1 MIRKMVIPGE
11 RIAEGKSE
19 DTDDTDNVESYPD
32 IASIGDIIGRTAPG
46 ILKSDSDISSPGMPP
61 SPVHTRSHEKAK
73 KTKDREPFY
82 KGYGVVYLPGDINGL
97 TKKLHLL
104 AAGFFAGNTTVRNE
118 LVHVLDALLRFKQ
131 LTRKEYADITARLA
145 ASL

>member
-11 RIAEGKSE
+11 RIAEDESE
-19 DTDDTDNVESYPD
+19 DTDDTDSVESYPD
-32 IASIGDIIGRTAPG
+32 IASIGDIDRTAPG
-46 ILKSDSDISSPGMPP
+46 ILTSDSDISSPLMPP
-61 SPVHTRSHEKAK
+61 SAARTRSHGKAR

-82 KGYGVVYLPGDINGL
+82 KGNGVVYLPEDINGL
-97 TKKLHLL
+97 AKKLHLL
-104 AAGFFAGNTTVRNE
+104 AAEFFAGNTTVRNE
-118 LVHVLDALLRFKQ
+118 LVHVLDALLRLKQ